1 MPDVLLQTHHLDL
14 HVQPTEEVL
23 ARIEALAPEHRAEVS
38 PEWLERVR
46 TSTEPSAWTHGFA
59 IVERMSGEMI
69 GSCAFVGP
77 PDAEGVVE
85 IAYEIAPAHQRRGY
99 AREAARAASHYALE
113 RGGARRVR
121 AHTLRDDDA
130 SARVLL
136 ACGYSLLGPVELP
149 GDGRVYR
156 WELEPPPHPA

>member
-14 HVQPTEEVL
+14 HVQSTEEVL

-85 IAYEIAPAHQRRGY
+85 IAYEIAPAHQRLLLVELV
-99 AREAARAASHYALE
+99 ANARAIGNEVAAFIA
-113 RGGARRVR
+113 GV
-121 AHTLRDDDA
+121 
-130 SARVLL
+130 
-136 ACGYSLLGPVELP
+136 VEKTIFF
-149 GDGRVYR
+149 
-156 WELEPPPHPA
+156 

>member
-1 MPDVLLQTHHLDL
+1 MPELLLQTHHLDL
-14 HVQPTEEVL
+14 HVQSSEEVL
-23 ARIEALAPEHRAEVS
+23 ARIGALSPEHQAEVS

-46 TSTEPSAWTHGFA
+46 AAVEPSAWTHGFA

-77 PDAEGVVE
+77 PDEQGIVE

-113 RGGARRVR
+113 RGGARCVR
-121 AHTLRDDDA
+121 AHTLKADDS

-136 ACGYSLLGPVELP
+136 ACGFSLVGPVELP
-149 GDGRVYR
+149 GDGVVYR
-156 WELEPPPHPA
+156 WELEGVRHPT